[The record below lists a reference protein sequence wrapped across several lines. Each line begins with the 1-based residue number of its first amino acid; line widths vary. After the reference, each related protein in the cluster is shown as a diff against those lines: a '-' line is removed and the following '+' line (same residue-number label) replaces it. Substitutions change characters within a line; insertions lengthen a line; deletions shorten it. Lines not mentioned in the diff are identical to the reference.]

1 MVFHRVVCCVV
12 ELKYGLG
19 DICRNGT
26 TAWLAQSP
34 EDAPKLNIL
43 FGQTINTSVDIRCL
57 LSLGEILIWPTGA
70 DLITFS
76 LD

>member
-1 MVFHRVVCCVV
+1 MSH
-12 ELKYGLG
+12 GLA

-34 EDAPKLNIL
+34 EDAPKLNVL
-43 FGQTINTSVDIRCL
+43 FGPTINTSVDDIRCL
-57 LSLGEILIWPTGA
+57 LSLGEILIWPTGT

-76 LD
+76 LN

>member
-1 MVFHRVVCCVV
+1 MSH
-12 ELKYGLG
+12 GLP

-26 TAWLAQSP
+26 TAWLAQSL
-34 EDAPKLNIL
+34 DDVPKLNFL
-43 FGQTINTSVDIRCL
+43 FGQKINTSIDIRCL